1 MSETGNQQSQSA
13 PSGANLLKGAL
24 LALIAAIVVT
34 VLFVLPAEYGVD
46 PTGLGAKL
54 GLLDIAATAE
64 SLEGSS
70 SGGGNTVVEGT
81 WPGIPEEFDFY
92 EPDILGDP
100 YSRTQSAKFHSNK
113 LTIELDVGEQ
123 TEYKAIMKQGDA
135 FVYHWRLDN
144 GTTVYT
150 DFHADPGENAA
161 AAGYPD
167 RYYIRYA
174 ESETGE
180 SSGSLVAPFDGNH
193 GWYWLNIEEEPI
205 TITLEVHG
213 YYDRIEE
220 LMRSYQY

>member
-1 MSETGNQQSQSA
+1 MNETENQESQST
-13 PSGANLLKGAL
+13 PSHGSLLKGAL
-24 LALIAAIVVT
+24 LALVAAAVVT

-46 PTGLGAKL
+46 PTGIGAKL
-54 GLLDIAATAE
+54 GLLDLAE
-64 SLEGSS
+64 VAEPAENSGA
-70 SGGGNTVVEGT
+70 SGGDTIVEGT

-92 EPDILGDP
+92 EPDIIGDP
-100 YSRTQSAKFHSNK
+100 YSRTQAAKFRSDTI
-113 LTIELDVGEQ
+113 TIELDVGEQ

-135 FVYHWRLDN
+135 LVYHWKLN
-144 GTTVYT
+144 KGIVYT

-180 SSGSLVAPFDGNH
+180 HSGSLVAPFAGNH

-213 YYDRIEE
+213 YYDRVEE
-220 LMRSYQY
+220 LMRSYQ